1 VIWKEQNLRQLFASK
16 TLKGHEQSPLIMK
29 IVKTALKALLV
40 IATTLW
46 GVCAIAFGDSASSDS
61 QTGLAALF
69 GLFGLVVLVGL
80 GFRRWRKLL
89 CWSYSVVFAGI
100 LLGWLSI
107 SPSNDRPW
115 QTDAAKLAYATFAGD
130 GVTVHNIRNFDYRS
144 EFDYQP
150 AYYDK
155 TFELNKLQ
163 GVDLFAVYWMGPAI
177 AHTIISFDFGDNNH
191 LAISIEARKELN
203 EGYSTIKGFFRQYE
217 LIYFVADERDVIRLR
232 TNYRKN
238 PPEQVYLYRVHGPI
252 EDGKRLFLAYMNKIN
267 ELNQK
272 PVFYN
277 TLLDNCTTA
286 IWFLARINP
295 DYVPFSWKILLSGY
309 LPEYLYEHQRL
320 DTNVS
325 FAELQQKAHINRLAE
340 AADHSP
346 DFSMHIRAENPH

>member
-1 VIWKEQNLRQLFASK
+1 MRL
-16 TLKGHEQSPLIMK
+16 M
-29 IVKTALKALLV
+29 KTALSALLV
-40 IATTLW
+40 TATTLW
-46 GVCAIAFGDSASSDS
+46 GVCAITFGDSASSDI
-61 QTGLAALF
+61 QNGLAALY
-69 GLFGLVVLVGL
+69 GLCGLVALIGL
-80 GFRRWRKLL
+80 GFERWRKRL
-89 CWSYSVVFAGI
+89 CLAYLTVFAGV
-100 LLGWLSI
+100 LLWWLSI

-130 GVTVHNIRNFDYRS
+130 SITVHNIRNFDYRS

-155 TFELNKLQ
+155 TFDLNTLQ

-177 AHTIISFDFGDNNH
+177 AHTIISFDFGANDH

-217 LIYFVADERDVIRLR
+217 LVYFVADERDVIRLR

-238 PPEQVYLYRVHGPI
+238 PPEQVYLYRLQGSI
-252 EDGKRLFLAYMNKIN
+252 EDGKRVFLAYMNKIN
-267 ELNQK
+267 ELNQN
-272 PVFYN
+272 PAFYN

-295 DYVPFSWKILLSGY
+295 NHVPFSWKVLLSGY

-320 DTNVS
+320 DTNIP
-325 FAELQQKAHINRLAE
+325 FAELHRQAHINRLAE
-340 AADHSP
+340 AADQSA
-346 DFSMHIRAENPH
+346 DFSRRIRALNSR